1 MASAHDRAALPRNEL
16 LRQWTQHAACADAE
30 LDACATE
37 LRQAR
42 HVQRAWAAGGVVG
55 DAAQR
60 AQSASER
67 CEAAECLSSALW
79 SVLEER
85 AKLLGDD
92 DMVDAATSSALDAA
106 HARATRAWR
115 ILSSLRG
122 LTKAAQDVSREVDRE
137 AVPWLNARYK
147 ARQRASGERGEP
159 LLALLLKRGGMDA
172 NDAHPVADA
181 TWWTRL
187 AQDGAGNEPGEVP
200 DAAVPSASD
209 DATMDHR
216 LAAACVVGGDVALR
230 RAVKDGAAG
239 SEAVR
244 LGARALQATA
254 AAVFL
259 PSGVADVAAVCWGLD
274 VADGLALEARDAEG
288 LNAARAAFS
297 RAAPLAADLG
307 SHYGDAHGGLRLA
320 LARRI
325 GRLAELDATAALFA
339 LASLA
344 DGDDAR
350 FAVARSVAH
359 SRARRPDRALQVLR
373 AADDKEDA
381 AALSLARIAV
391 FARLWRLGEK
401 AACAQL
407 PVTFRDEQALARALA
422 PLSRSGDRVAGDCLV
437 AALLRRR
444 RVADAQRL
452 RPFASPRALKALD
465 VAKASHGSA
474 EPLDARYCPY
484 LDALEQ
490 GASAAMVDDPPP
502 RVDVW
507 PAAPDSHAGEDA
519 EMRERAL
526 QQHQEDADEDEG
538 HEHEG
543 PARVVA
549 AAAPR
554 FSFSLPPA
562 PPTHTIFDGITG
574 GEEKHQSI
582 TSPVDAGRADARAA
596 LEARIR
602 DRVDALRRPDVDMA
616 EAAPAVPEPM
626 KEDEVAPEPMDEEPA
641 QETELSDDP
650 IEDSEEDAAAPA
662 EDAASLGD
670 DDAPA
675 SADEALAA
683 PGDDDDDDDD
693 DDDRGDDDGNDAPA
707 PVAAAPESD
716 LHAWPNN
723 AAESQTQSQGADS
736 QATVLELHVGGAA
749 LDATTGNACRVVGKA
764 KGWWT
769 IQFPGEAATHSRR
782 AKQLTPRADD
792 AAANPPAGG
801 DSDDNEET
809 LDDMRARAAAPPET
823 EVLQA
828 MLDED
833 EDEEEPAA
841 APALAPTPRRSAR
854 SPRRQPEAPA
864 VASRTRRGSSGGSPA
879 PAASPAP
886 RRSSRSRSSGGRA
899 ASPAPA
905 AAPSRRSTRG
915 RAAAPAPAAAPRR
928 SSRGRSAGGSASPA
942 PAPAAAAARRSSRG
956 RAPAAASST
965 SPAPRRSSR
974 GRSGGRSA
982 SPAAPTP
989 APAPAR
995 RPRRTAAAPA
1005 PAAAE
1010 PPSRRSTRGRRGDEN
1025 EDSNPA
1031 PAPVAKTPRRAKPAA
1046 APLRRSSRVRK

>member
-16 LRQWTQHAACADAE
+16 LRQWMQHAACADAE

-122 LTKAAQDVSREVDRE
+122 LTKAARDVSREVDRE

-147 ARQRASGERGEP
+147 ARQRASGEGGEP

-216 LAAACVVGGDVALR
+216 LAAACFVSGDVALR

-307 SHYGDAHGGLRLA
+307 SRYGDAHGGLRLA

-359 SRARRPDRALQVLR
+359 SRARRPDRALHVLR
-373 AADDKEDA
+373 AADDTEDA

-391 FARLWRLGEK
+391 FARLWRLGER

-422 PLSRSGDRVAGDCLV
+422 PLSRSGDRAAGDCLV

-474 EPLDARYCPY
+474 EPLNARYCPY

-507 PAAPDSHAGEDA
+507 PAAPDSHAGENA
-519 EMRERAL
+519 EMRERAP

-538 HEHEG
+538 QEHEG

-554 FSFSLPPA
+554 FSLSLPPA

-574 GEEKHQSI
+574 GEEKQQSI

-596 LEARIR
+596 LEARIQ

-616 EAAPAVPEPM
+616 EAAPAAPEPM
-626 KEDEVAPEPMDEEPA
+626 EEEEVVAPEPMDEEPV
-641 QETELSDDP
+641 QEAELSDDP

-675 SADEALAA
+675 SADEEAVA
-683 PGDDDDDDDD
+683 PGDDDDDNDDD

-707 PVAAAPESD
+707 PVAAAPEAD

-792 AAANPPAGG
+792 AAASPPAGG

-833 EDEEEPAA
+833 EDEDEPAA
-841 APALAPTPRRSAR
+841 APAPAPTPRRSAR

-864 VASRTRRGSSGGSPA
+864 VASWTRRGSSGGSPA

-886 RRSSRSRSSGGRA
+886 
-899 ASPAPA
+899 
-905 AAPSRRSTRG
+905 
-915 RAAAPAPAAAPRR
+915 
-928 SSRGRSAGGSASPA
+928 
-942 PAPAAAAARRSSRG
+942 
-956 RAPAAASST
+956 
-965 SPAPRRSSR
+965 
-974 GRSGGRSA
+974 
-982 SPAAPTP
+982 
-989 APAPAR
+989 
-995 RPRRTAAAPA
+995 
-1005 PAAAE
+1005 
-1010 PPSRRSTRGRRGDEN
+1010 
-1025 EDSNPA
+1025 
-1031 PAPVAKTPRRAKPAA
+1031 
-1046 APLRRSSRVRK
+1046 